1 MNRNQIIGLAFV
13 TIILFLVYMS
23 FAEEE
28 KLTLTVGGNVI
39 EESIMPGYVFGI
51 IEDVEYDG
59 SKNEY
64 YLSPGQRVTMNV
76 RVWNDKTMP
85 AYYKVWVY
93 DDFLSIWIGPDVLV
107 QPNGIEVWTFTY
119 SAPSNEGIIPI
130 YVESGFKPRLDATQ
144 YTFDFITPFDIVIK
158 ADAPPDP
165 CEGVTCP
172 SKCVGETYH
181 YSGYCVDGDCEYKTA
196 QTVGKCGYTLPVE
209 EPDPEPDE
217 PDEPEEPEGTETP
230 TPEPE
235 DPCEGI
241 TCPDRCVEPYTW
253 QYDGVC
259 VDGTCEYKEIANS
272 ADNCEYVEP
281 TPTPLALV
289 VSEDE
294 AAAMPVSTPR
304 YSTPSEVPEDVV
316 DELFKDLPINIYG
329 ASAIGL
335 SILGIGAYLIN
346 ARRKE

>member
-1 MNRNQIIGLAFV
+1 MNKNQIIGLAFV
-13 TIILFLVYMS
+13 TIILFLVYMN

-76 RVWNDKTMP
+76 RVWNDKTLP
-85 AYYKVWVY
+85 AYFKVWVY
-93 DDFLSIWIGPDVLV
+93 DDFRSIWISPDVLV

-172 SKCVGETYH
+172 SYCDGETYQ
-181 YSGYCVDGDCEYKTA
+181 YSGYCVNGDCEYKSA
-196 QTVGKCGYTLPVE
+196 LVVGKCGYTLP
-209 EPDPEPDE
+209 EPEPEPEPDE
-217 PDEPEEPEGTETP
+217 PDEEPTEEPTDPPVLTN
-230 TPEPE
+230 
-235 DPCEGI
+235 PCEGI
-241 TCPDRCVEPYTW
+241 TCPDECVEPYTLK
-253 QYDGVC
+253 YDGIC

-272 ADNCEYVEP
+272 EECNYVEP
-281 TPTPLALV
+281 EIVPTALAVTDDEPTP
-289 VSEDE
+289 ET
-294 AAAMPVSTPR
+294 TPR
-304 YSTPSEVPEDVV
+304 YSTPSEEAPDAVG
-316 DELFKDLPINIYG
+316 ELFEDLPVNIYG

-346 ARRKE
+346 ARRKD